1 MREKFPEIHF
11 QSMVK
16 LALVHRVELGQPKEF
31 DKPRTVEEALA
42 QLEEPV
48 GTKERRLFEDFL
60 RKAERLEAE
69 ENVEAV
75 HAEDTADLPVLRPT
89 RRQRIYRCYVHA
101 LSAHRPNM
109 SGNDIRATRSP
120 HDREQS
126 PL

>member
-42 QLEEPV
+42 QLEERV
-48 GTKERRLFEDFL
+48 GTKGRRLFEDFL

-69 ENVEAV
+69 ENGEAV

-89 RRQRIYRCYVHA
+89 RRQRITLLRARLERAPPQYV
-101 LSAHRPNM
+101 R
-109 SGNDIRATRSP
+109 
-120 HDREQS
+120 Q
-126 PL
+126 